1 MKAFLRWLAKTVG
14 GALTAILVI
23 VLFPYVSRLASA
35 LLPDEGGAAI
45 RASAVLSTKLENS
58 ARLETLK
65 VEEDGVLHYDIRAA
79 FIGSVAE
86 VNVSY
91 RYEASFGIDLREV
104 TMQIVGDE
112 IVFTLPQ
119 PTLIQDVLTPSEVYK
134 DDFWYKGFSLEDYE
148 RLLESERLAR
158 REVYLT
164 GESSEQLWDATVT
177 AFENTVANWLKQVDA
192 RVKLTCLRAQPQSS
206 ISR

>member
-1 MKAFLRWLAKTVG
+1 MKAFLRWLAKAVG

-23 VLFPYVSRLASA
+23 VLFPYATRLADA

-45 RASAVLSTKLENS
+45 RASAVLASKMENS

-86 VNVSY
+86 VNVTY
-91 RYEASFGIDLREV
+91 KYEASFGIDLGQV
-104 TMQIVGDE
+104 TMQVMDGE
-112 IVFTLPQ
+112 IIFTLPQ
-119 PTLIQDVLTPSEVYK
+119 PTLIQDVLTPGEVYK
-134 DDFWYKGFSLEDYE
+134 EDFWYKGFSLEDYE
-148 RLLESERLAR
+148 RLLESERVAR

-164 GESSEQLWDATVT
+164 GENSEQLWDATVS
-177 AFENTVANWLKQVDA
+177 AFENTVAVWLKNMNGN
-192 RVKLTCLRAQPQSS
+192 VKLTCLRAQPQ
-206 ISR
+206 